1 MTTAFVGAAVI
12 DGTDGKARE
21 GLAVVVDGETITG
34 VIDAASVP
42 SDAKTVNVAGR
53 TIMPGVIDTHTHF
66 AAWAQWLISKQE
78 DRLMLLAARTMSGLE
93 RTLARGV
100 TTARDMGGLDAG
112 FVQAVE
118 QGVIAGPRLQTA
130 VVILHPTNGLNDSIP
145 GLGGLVSP
153 QGHMLQLPGFP
164 DPHCDGPVEARKKVR
179 ETLRAGADLIKIAA
193 TSATVGRVA
202 DWTVPSF
209 TTEEIEAIV
218 DEAHGVGVAVHSH
231 AMGPVG
237 AERSVAAGVDSIEHG
252 SNIDEPTIEAMA
264 TSGTWLVP
272 MFWIL
277 KFHAEHD
284 PSSDAR
290 DAAMELLESTVDT
303 LSRAR
308 TAGVRIAMASDA
320 GPEIDPDGSGSFEE
334 IGYMVEAGMTPGEAI
349 VAATRSAAECMR
361 LDREVGTLKA
371 GKYADMLVIDGNPLS
386 DISVLADE
394 SRLEMVIKS
403 GAPVGG
409 SRVADIKA
417 ALS

>member
-1 MTTAFVGAAVI
+1 
-12 DGTDGKARE
+12 
-21 GLAVVVDGETITG
+21 
-34 VIDAASVP
+34 
-42 SDAKTVNVAGR
+42 
-53 TIMPGVIDTHTHF
+53 
-66 AAWAQWLISKQE
+66 
-78 DRLMLLAARTMSGLE
+78 
-93 RTLARGV
+93 
-100 TTARDMGGLDAG
+100 MGGLDAG

-130 VVILHPTNGLNDSIP
+130 VVILHSTNGLNDSIP

-179 ETLRAGADLIKIAA
+179 ETLRAGADVIKIAA

-209 TTEEIEAIV
+209 TPGEIEAIV

-237 AERSVAAGVDSIEHG
+237 AARSVAAGVDSIEHG
-252 SNIDEPTIEAMA
+252 SQIDDATIEAMA
-264 TSGTWLVP
+264 ANGTWLVP

-284 PSSDAR
+284 PTAEAR
-290 DAAMELLESTVDT
+290 DAALKLLETTTDT
-303 LSRAR
+303 FQRAR
-308 TAGVRIAMASDA
+308 AAGVRIAMASDA
-320 GPEIDPDGSGSFEE
+320 GPEIDPEASASFLE

-349 VAATRSAAECMR
+349 VTATRSAAECMR
-361 LDREVGTLKA
+361 MDDKVGTIET

-386 DISVLADE
+386 DINVLADE

-403 GAPVGG
+403 GAPVEG
-409 SRVADIKA
+409 SRVAEGADDKG

>member
-1 MTTAFVGAAVI
+1 
-12 DGTDGKARE
+12 
-21 GLAVVVDGETITG
+21 
-34 VIDAASVP
+34 
-42 SDAKTVNVAGR
+42 
-53 TIMPGVIDTHTHF
+53 
-66 AAWAQWLISKQE
+66 
-78 DRLMLLAARTMSGLE
+78 MLLAARTTSGLG

-100 TTARDMGGLDAG
+100 TSARDMGGLDAG

-179 ETLRAGADLIKIAA
+179 ETLRAGADVIKIAA

-202 DWTVPSF
+202 DWAVPSF
-209 TTEEIEAIV
+209 TPEEIEAIV

-237 AERSVAAGVDSIEHG
+237 AARSVAAGVDSIEHG
-252 SNIDEPTIEAMA
+252 SQIDDATIEAMA
-264 TSGTWLVP
+264 ANGTWLVP

-277 KFHAEHD
+277 RFHAEHD
-284 PSSDAR
+284 PTHEAR
-290 DAAMELLESTVDT
+290 DAALKLLETTTDT
-303 LSRAR
+303 FRRAR
-308 TAGVRIAMASDA
+308 SAGVRIAIGSDA
-320 GPEIDPDGSGSFEE
+320 GPEIDSDGSGSFEE
-334 IGYMVEAGMTPGEAI
+334 IGYMVEAGMTSGEAI

-361 LDREVGTLKA
+361 MDDKVGTIET
-371 GKYADMLVIDGNPLS
+371 GKYADMLVINGNPLS

-409 SRVADIKA
+409 SRVADGPDGPDGKG